1 MNTTTNHNSGLSVFL
16 VDDDN
21 MFLKSLEHHLQQK
34 LKPSVNI
41 KAFVT
46 GESFLKNLDMKPDI
60 VVLDYHLNG
69 EDQQAMNGMQI
80 LEKIKLTS
88 PDTTVIMVSGQEQ
101 IQVAIDSIKSG
112 AFDYVVK
119 NENVF
124 IRAQNVIK
132 NAIHALRMSDELK
145 FYKRYA
151 WIMMALIATIL
162 IIAFVITTFYRQQ
175 LIH

>member
-1 MNTTTNHNSGLSVFL
+1 MSTTTNHNGALSVFI

-21 MFLKSLEHHLQQK
+21 MFLKSLEHHLHQK
-34 LKPSVNI
+34 LKPYVNI

-46 GESFLKNLDMKPDI
+46 GESFLKDLDMKPDI
-60 VVLDYHLNG
+60 VVLDYYLNG
-69 EDQQAMNGMQI
+69 QDQNAMNGMQV
-80 LEKIKLTS
+80 LEKIKLKN
-88 PDTTVIMVSGQEQ
+88 PDTAVIMVSGQEQ

-124 IRAQNVIK
+124 LRAQNVIK
-132 NAIHALRMSDELK
+132 NAIRALKMSEELK

-151 WIMMALIATIL
+151 WIMVTLIAIIL
-162 IIAFVITTFYRQQ
+162 MGAFVITTFYRKQ

>member
-1 MNTTTNHNSGLSVFL
+1 MNTTTNHNGALSVFL

-21 MFLKSLEHHLQQK
+21 MFLKSLEHHLHQK
-34 LKPSVNI
+34 LKPYVNI

-60 VVLDYHLNG
+60 VVLDYYLNG
-69 EDQQAMNGMQI
+69 QDQNAMNGMQV
-80 LEKIKLTS
+80 LEEIKLKN
-88 PDTTVIMVSGQEQ
+88 PETTVIMVSGQEK
-101 IQVAIDSIKSG
+101 IQVAIDSIRNG

-124 IRAQNVIK
+124 LRAQKVIK
-132 NAIHALRMSDELK
+132 NAIKTVKLSEELK
-145 FYKRYA
+145 FSKRYA
-151 WIMMALIATIL
+151 WIMVTFIAVILIA
-162 IIAFVITTFYRQQ
+162 AFVITTFYRQQ